1 MNNNSTKKRKI
12 QMMEYPTVKINTI
25 KKYDNFQN
33 NGIIIVTPRRTQEV
47 KRLYRKKKKVVGVD
61 KMKVARAIFYITVL
75 LIATMTKMWM
85 TYEVSDLIQKKDKV
99 DKKLSE
105 IKLEVE
111 TLENTYMSNFDLKQV
126 EKKSKEL
133 GFVHNNDIEY
143 VKLSK

>member
-33 NGIIIVTPRRTQEV
+33 NGIIVTPRRTQEV

-85 TYEVSDLIQKKDKV
+85 TYEVSDLIQKKD
-99 DKKLSE
+99 
-105 IKLEVE
+105 
-111 TLENTYMSNFDLKQV
+111 
-126 EKKSKEL
+126 
-133 GFVHNNDIEY
+133 EY
-143 VKLSK
+143 VKSANDLHC

>member
-1 MNNNSTKKRKI
+1 
-12 QMMEYPTVKINTI
+12 
-25 KKYDNFQN
+25 
-33 NGIIIVTPRRTQEV
+33 
-47 KRLYRKKKKVVGVD
+47 
-61 KMKVARAIFYITVL
+61 MKVARAIFYITVL

-111 TLENTYMSNFDLKQV
+111 TLENTYISNFDLKQV